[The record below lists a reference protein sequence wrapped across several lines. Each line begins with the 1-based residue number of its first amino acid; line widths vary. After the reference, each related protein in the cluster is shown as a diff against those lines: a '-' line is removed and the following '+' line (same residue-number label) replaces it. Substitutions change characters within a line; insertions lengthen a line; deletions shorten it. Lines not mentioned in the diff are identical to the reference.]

1 MTIINEQQLR
11 GIIRESLKTT
21 INTLYESSM
30 NRIHEYVKNYECAII
45 TAWRDELK
53 DVTDNTFKP
62 NHIYHEKGKRG
73 NKIVGEP
80 FSGDNNK
87 FNTREKKFYNTQL
100 KDTLRK
106 YGYGVIKVRGSY
118 REYGKQEAQEESYFV
133 VNLNDEPD
141 FKKKM
146 FEISEY
152 YNQDSFMYSPKGTD
166 EGFLIGTNKAAWP
179 GYGNEEP
186 SNKFKRDVQ
195 SIFMSRI
202 GNRGFSFT
210 NGDRIN
216 PNDPKR
222 KEKLSSDDNNY
233 ETDRPMT
240 FQDRKKERIKN
251 STQFNKNMYNKNSI
265 ADFLSARGYTAEEIS
280 EFENKY
286 DVELNKD
293 IYDAILDRVFDYS
306 CGWGAR
312 MLAAWSLGLDYS
324 GTDPLVVDDLKKFDQ
339 EYLGGKSL
347 ILQAK
352 FAECV

>member
-1 MTIINEQQLR
+1 
-11 GIIRESLKTT
+11 
-21 INTLYESSM
+21 
-30 NRIHEYVKNYECAII
+30 
-45 TAWRDELK
+45 
-53 DVTDNTFKP
+53 
-62 NHIYHEKGKRG
+62 
-73 NKIVGEP
+73 
-80 FSGDNNK
+80 
-87 FNTREKKFYNTQL
+87 
-100 KDTLRK
+100 
-106 YGYGVIKVRGSY
+106 
-118 REYGKQEAQEESYFV
+118 
-133 VNLNDEPD
+133 
-141 FKKKM
+141 M

-251 STQFNKNMYNKNSI
+251 NKRN
-265 ADFLSARGYTAEEIS
+265 AR
-280 EFENKY
+280 
-286 DVELNKD
+286 
-293 IYDAILDRVFDYS
+293 
-306 CGWGAR
+306 
-312 MLAAWSLGLDYS
+312 
-324 GTDPLVVDDLKKFDQ
+324 
-339 EYLGGKSL
+339 
-347 ILQAK
+347 
-352 FAECV
+352 

>member
-80 FSGDNNK
+80 FSADNNK

-106 YGYGVIKVRGSY
+106 YGYGIIKVRGSY

-133 VNLNDEPD
+133 VNLNDDPD

-251 STQFNKNMYNKNSI
+251 NKRN
-265 ADFLSARGYTAEEIS
+265 AR
-280 EFENKY
+280 
-286 DVELNKD
+286 
-293 IYDAILDRVFDYS
+293 
-306 CGWGAR
+306 
-312 MLAAWSLGLDYS
+312 
-324 GTDPLVVDDLKKFDQ
+324 
-339 EYLGGKSL
+339 
-347 ILQAK
+347 
-352 FAECV
+352 